1 MNWFRNS
8 KWYSLNIYLSTNK
21 EDIVVFYF
29 TNILNSDNFLILD
42 QTNSLNARSLKI
54 TPIVLFS
61 VHDKL
66 SHK

>member
-8 KWYSLNIYLSTNK
+8 QWYSLNIYLSTNK

-42 QTNSLNARSLKI
+42 QTNSLNARSLEI

-61 VHDKL
+61 IHDKL